1 MQRSKSMKWR
11 ANMKAL
17 HARRTWGSACQSDAR
32 QNTRRAPCGKEHC
45 GKNKTFPKARC
56 CGGIT
61 RCWRAFLVALFRS
74 SVQYASGLM
83 SLNSDFCRD
92 AKRTI
97 WNLQESISSCCGPW
111 PGLCSTD
118 AHIVDISHQAQSIAS
133 RPKCRWIYF
142 TYYHN

>member
-17 HARRTWGSACQSDAR
+17 HARRTWDSACQSDAR
-32 QNTRRAPCGKEHC
+32 QNTHRASCGKEHC
-45 GKNKTFPKARC
+45 GKNKTSR
-56 CGGIT
+56 
-61 RCWRAFLVALFRS
+61 RRDVAGESRDAGEPSLFS
-74 SVQYASGLM
+74 FAPSCSYASGLM

-97 WNLQESISSCCGPW
+97 WNLQESKSSCCGPW

-118 AHIVDISHQAQSIAS
+118 AHIVNISHQKAQSIAS